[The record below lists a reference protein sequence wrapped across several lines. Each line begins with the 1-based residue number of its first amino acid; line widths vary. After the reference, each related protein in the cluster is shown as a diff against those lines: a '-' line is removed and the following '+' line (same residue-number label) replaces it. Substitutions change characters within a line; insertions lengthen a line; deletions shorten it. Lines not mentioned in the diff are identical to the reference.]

1 MKPRVA
7 IVKAKHD
14 PETAVEEAINL
25 LGGIEQFIAPG
36 ETVLLKPNLF
46 TVKGPDTGAT
56 TDMRVVMG
64 TAKLLMAK
72 ESHCIVGECPA
83 TASYTRPEIV
93 FDGLGIWQ
101 VCENNG
107 VEVKVLDRD
116 PPVKVSIDGV
126 ITQNFWFPET
136 CMIYPVINFPK
147 LKTHALTTMT
157 AAVKNLFGLQQGG
170 TKAHHHVTVSND
182 AEAFSHLLLDI
193 YMAIKDRIKLHIV
206 DAIVAMEGEGPNTG
220 DPVDLGLIIAGKDAV
235 AVDLVSAEIMGWD
248 PMDVGTNYLA
258 VQRSLGPQSL
268 EDIEILGVPIQE
280 VRTRFKK
287 PQIHSDSEQFLRIR
301 MPILCNIESCKECG
315 ICAQVCPVGAIE
327 MKGIPEFMD
336 DKCIQCFCCTEL
348 CPHGALKAIRPPEVD

>member
-56 TDMRVVMG
+56 TDMRVVLG
-64 TAKLLMAK
+64 AARLLMAR

-101 VCENNG
+101 VCEENG
-107 VEVKVLDRD
+107 VQVKVLDRD

-126 ITQNFWFPET
+126 IAQDFWFPET

-157 AAVKNLFGLQQGG
+157 AAVKNKSIEVKDSLTKTESMLLANHYIKGEPNKKRLVLKHSRGTELIDKFDGFTHWSDVALELDGKRIDCALYGKGTVDAFMNAVKYTLGMKDVELPSWNEKAVYSGKGAYGYDLVDTMKFSTEEEDMLHANGYESKGQEAIAKSIIELLYQGEIFYG
-170 TKAHHHVTVSND
+170 RGSG
-182 AEAFSHLLLDI
+182 
-193 YMAIKDRIKLHIV
+193 KDIV
-206 DAIVAMEGEGPNTG
+206 DATKEA
-220 DPVDLGLIIAGKDAV
+220 IINGFDA
-235 AVDLVSAEIMGWD
+235 I
-248 PMDVGTNYLA
+248 Y
-258 VQRSLGPQSL
+258 R
-268 EDIEILGVPIQE
+268 
-280 VRTRFKK
+280 
-287 PQIHSDSEQFLRIR
+287 
-301 MPILCNIESCKECG
+301 
-315 ICAQVCPVGAIE
+315 
-327 MKGIPEFMD
+327 
-336 DKCIQCFCCTEL
+336 
-348 CPHGALKAIRPPEVD
+348 LKSI